1 MPNNYTVRT
10 RINKPVAE
18 VFDAVVSREIMTSYF
33 TNASS
38 SDLVEGATVIW
49 HWEEYGENPIT
60 VKTVRTNE
68 LIELILDSEKWQ
80 KTKDEAYDVLV
91 SMEFEALGDNST
103 MLSISESGWRT
114 DEEGLKGSHDN
125 CGGWTHM
132 GMCLKAFLEYGI
144 DLR

>member
-1 MPNNYTVRT
+1 M
-10 RINKPVAE
+10 AE
-18 VFDAVVSREIMTSYF
+18 VFDAVVSREIMTRYF

-91 SMEFEALGDNST
+91 SMEFEALDDNST